1 MIKKYLFII
10 ICSVFCNYLLAQNQ
24 HSFTIDEAV
33 VFALENNKNSIYA
46 EKNVLISQ
54 KEKWETIAVGLPQIS
69 SFFEFNNRIKDPI
82 SLIPAEFFGG
92 NEGEFA
98 EISFGTKQSISGELI
113 LNQLLFDGS
122 YLIGL
127 QSIEL
132 FLQLSSQAKIKTDL
146 EVKRQ
151 VINAYGN
158 ALVSAERVK
167 ILINNLNNLKKTL
180 TETKKIYENGLT
192 EIENVEQLTI
202 TTSSIENSLNYAE
215 KFELLS
221 LNILKLLLGIELS
234 DILILKDNIET
245 VAIKNINPSLV
256 NQEFTLS
263 DNIDYKIALNASE
276 GNKKRLQ
283 LEKFKS
289 LPTVSAYISGSY
301 NGYNESF
308 RITNPKQNWYGS
320 SQLGINMSL
329 PIFSSLKRTASTQKA
344 KIELDKALLN
354 LKETENTLN
363 LEVEKAKSDYTYSI
377 NNYETALKNLTL
389 AKSIEKKNQ
398 IKFYEGLASSFD
410 LRQAQNQLYA
420 IQNEYLEATLKII
433 ENKINL
439 EILLNKS

>member
-1 MIKKYLFII
+1 MTKKYLFII

-167 ILINNLNNLKKTL
+167 ILINNLNNLEKTL
-180 TETKKIYENGLT
+180 LETKKIYENGLT

>member
-10 ICSVFCNYLLAQNQ
+10 ICSVFCNCLLAQIQ

-33 VFALENNKNSIYA
+33 AFALENNKNSIYA

-132 FLQLSSQAKIKTDL
+132 FLQLSTQAKIKTDL

-167 ILINNLNNLKKTL
+167 ILINNLNNIKKTL

-221 LNILKLLLGIELS
+221 LNILKLLLGIELN
-234 DILILKDNIET
+234 DDLILKDNIET

-256 NQEFTLS
+256 NQEFEVS
-263 DNIDYKIALNASE
+263 ENIDYKIALNASE

-389 AKSIEKKNQ
+389 AESIEKKNQ

>member
-10 ICSVFCNYLLAQNQ
+10 ICSVFCNCLLAQIQ

-33 VFALENNKNSIYA
+33 AFALENNKNSIYA

-132 FLQLSSQAKIKTDL
+132 FLQLSTQAKIKTDL

-167 ILINNLNNLKKTL
+167 ILINNLNNIKKTL

-221 LNILKLLLGIELS
+221 LNILKLLLGIELN
-234 DILILKDNIET
+234 DDLILKDNIET

-256 NQEFTLS
+256 NQEFEVS
-263 DNIDYKIALNASE
+263 ENIDYKIALNASE

-289 LPTVSAYISGSY
+289 LPTISAYISGSY

-354 LKETENTLN
+354 LKETKNTLN

-389 AKSIEKKNQ
+389 AESIEKKNQ

>member
-1 MIKKYLFII
+1 MTKKNLFTI
-10 ICSVFCNYLLAQNQ
+10 ICFVFCNCLVAQIQ

-33 VFALENNKNSIYA
+33 AFALENNKNSIYA

-167 ILINNLNNLKKTL
+167 ILVNNLNNVKKTL
-180 TETKKIYENGLT
+180 IETKKIYENGLT

-234 DILILKDNIET
+234 DILILNDNIET
-245 VAIKNINPSLV
+245 IAIKNINPSLV
-256 NQEFTLS
+256 NQEFEIS
-263 DNIDYKIALNASE
+263 ENIDYKIALNASE

-289 LPTVSAYISGSY
+289 LPTISAYISGSY

-389 AKSIEKKNQ
+389 AESIEKKNQ

-410 LRQAQNQLYA
+410 LRQAQNQLYS

>member
-1 MIKKYLFII
+1 MTKKNLFII
-10 ICSVFCNYLLAQNQ
+10 ICFVCCNFLLGQNQ
-24 HSFTIDEAV
+24 YSFTVDEAV

-167 ILINNLNNLKKTL
+167 ILVNNLNNVKKTL
-180 TETKKIYENGLT
+180 IETKKIYENGLT

-202 TTSSIENSLNYAE
+202 TTSSIKNSLNYAE

-234 DILILKDNIET
+234 DILILNDNIET
-245 VAIKNINPSLV
+245 IAIKNINPSLV
-256 NQEFTLS
+256 NQEFEIS
-263 DNIDYKIALNASE
+263 ENIDYKIALNASE

-289 LPTVSAYISGSY
+289 LPTISAYISGSY

-389 AKSIEKKNQ
+389 AESIEKKNQ

>member
-1 MIKKYLFII
+1 MIKKNLFII
-10 ICSVFCNYLLAQNQ
+10 ICFVFCNSLHAQNK

-33 VFALENNKNSIYA
+33 LFALENNKNSIYA
-46 EKNVLISQ
+46 EKNILISQ

-69 SFFEFNNRIKDPI
+69 SFFEFTNRIKDPI

-122 YLIGL
+122 YLVGL

-158 ALVSAERVK
+158 ALVSTERVK

-180 TETKKIYENGLT
+180 LETKKIYDNGLT

-202 TTSSIENSLNYAE
+202 TTSSIENSLKYAE

-234 DILILKDNIET
+234 DVLILKDSIEII
-245 VAIKNINPSLV
+245 AIKNINPSLV
-256 NQEFTLS
+256 NQLCF
-263 DNIDYKIALNASE
+263 Y
-276 GNKKRLQ
+276 
-283 LEKFKS
+283 
-289 LPTVSAYISGSY
+289 
-301 NGYNESF
+301 
-308 RITNPKQNWYGS
+308 
-320 SQLGINMSL
+320 
-329 PIFSSLKRTASTQKA
+329 
-344 KIELDKALLN
+344 
-354 LKETENTLN
+354 
-363 LEVEKAKSDYTYSI
+363 
-377 NNYETALKNLTL
+377 
-389 AKSIEKKNQ
+389 KSIKKH
-398 IKFYEGLASSFD
+398 F
-410 LRQAQNQLYA
+410 
-420 IQNEYLEATLKII
+420 
-433 ENKINL
+433 
-439 EILLNKS
+439 

>member
-1 MIKKYLFII
+1 MIKNLIFILFFLISNI
-10 ICSVFCNYLLAQNQ
+10 ATYGQQ
-24 HSFTIDEAV
+24 EYSFTMDEAV
-33 VFALENNKNSIYA
+33 NFAMENNKNS
-46 EKNVLISQ
+46 KNASKDILISQ
-54 KEKWETIAVGLPQIS
+54 KEKWETIAIGLPQIT

-92 NEGEFA
+92 KKGEFA

-132 FLQLSSQAKIKTDL
+132 FLEITNQAKIKTDL

-158 ALVSAERVK
+158 ALVSSERVK
-167 ILINNLNNLKKTL
+167 ILNKNLKNLQTTL
-180 TETKKIYENGLT
+180 SETKKIFDNGLT

-202 TTSSIENSLNYAE
+202 TTSSIKNSLEYAE
-215 KFELLS
+215 KFEFLS
-221 LNILKLLLGIELS
+221 LNILKLLLGIQLNNS
-234 DILILKDNIET
+234 LILKDNIE
-245 VAIKNINPSLV
+245 AIAIRNIKPSLLEEDFNV
-256 NQEFTLS
+256 L
-263 DNIDYKIALNASE
+263 DNIDYKIALNSKE
-276 GNKKRLQ
+276 GNETLLR
-283 LEKFKS
+283 LEKVKA
-289 LPTVSAYISGSY
+289 LPTLRAYLSGSY

-308 RITNPKQNWYGS
+308 NITNPKQNWYGS

-377 NNYETALKNLTL
+377 NNYETTLKNLTL
-389 AKSIEKKNQ
+389 AESIEKKNQ

>member
-1 MIKKYLFII
+1 MTKKYLFII
-10 ICSVFCNYLLAQNQ
+10 ICSVFCNCLLAQIQ

-33 VFALENNKNSIYA
+33 AFALENNKNSIYA

-132 FLQLSSQAKIKTDL
+132 FLQLSTQAKIKTDL

-221 LNILKLLLGIELS
+221 LNILKLLLGIELN
-234 DILILKDNIET
+234 DDLILKDNIET

-256 NQEFTLS
+256 NQEFKVS
-263 DNIDYKIALNASE
+263 ENIDYKIALNASE

-389 AKSIEKKNQ
+389 AESIEKKNK

>member
-10 ICSVFCNYLLAQNQ
+10 ICSVFCNCLLAQIQ

-33 VFALENNKNSIYA
+33 AFALENNKNSIYA

-132 FLQLSSQAKIKTDL
+132 FLQLSTQAKIKTDL

-167 ILINNLNNLKKTL
+167 ILANNLNNIKKTL
-180 TETKKIYENGLT
+180 IETKKIYENGLT

-234 DILILKDNIET
+234 DILILNDNIET
-245 VAIKNINPSLV
+245 IAIKNINPSLV
-256 NQEFTLS
+256 NQEFEIS
-263 DNIDYKIALNASE
+263 ENIDYKIALNASE

-289 LPTVSAYISGSY
+289 LPTISAYISGSY

>member
-1 MIKKYLFII
+1 MTKKYLFII
-10 ICSVFCNYLLAQNQ
+10 ISSVFCNCLLAQIQ

-33 VFALENNKNSIYA
+33 AFALENNKNSIYA

-221 LNILKLLLGIELS
+221 LNILKLLLGIELN
-234 DILILKDNIET
+234 DDLILKDNIET

-256 NQEFTLS
+256 NQEFKVS
-263 DNIDYKIALNASE
+263 ENIDYKIALNASE

-389 AKSIEKKNQ
+389 AESIEKKNK

>member
-167 ILINNLNNLKKTL
+167 ILINNLNNLEKTL

-202 TTSSIENSLNYAE
+202 TTSSIENSLDYAE

-410 LRQAQNQLYA
+410 LRQAQNQLYT

>member
-10 ICSVFCNYLLAQNQ
+10 ICSVFCNCLLAQIQ

-33 VFALENNKNSIYA
+33 AFALENNKNSIYA

-132 FLQLSSQAKIKTDL
+132 FLQLSTQAKIKTDL

-354 LKETENTLN
+354 LKETKNTLN

-389 AKSIEKKNQ
+389 AESIEKKNQ